1 MTPLIETPI
10 KYENLKKTIVLDK
23 REFSVCKIREK
34 EVGLLRK
41 RLLFIHYDGEV
52 WDVLF
57 TNLDLT
63 KVKHRLFYKLK

>member
-23 REFSVCKIREK
+23 REFSVCEIKEK
-34 EVGLLRK
+34 EIGLLRK
-41 RLLFIHYDGEV
+41 RLLFVHYDGER
-52 WDVLF
+52 WDLLL

-63 KVKHRLFYKLK
+63 DVKHRLFYQLK